1 MAESIGKQ
9 VARGTLWSGVDK
21 FGGMALQFISNLVLA
36 RILMPSDYGA
46 IGMLMIFIAVSQ
58 VIIDGGFG
66 SALIQKKSPTQ
77 TDYSTIFLWS
87 VGLGALLYLILFLC
101 APLIAR
107 FYSMPELSS
116 VLRVVAMSIVLMAM
130 SSIQINRLQKQLGFK
145 AIAVG
150 NISAQVVGATVGI
163 WMAVGGAGVWSLV
176 GSWLSSAASR
186 VVILFLASRWLPSPV
201 FSLRSL
207 RELFSF
213 GGYLFLA
220 NVLETVC
227 KNLQGLVIGKKF
239 SAAQLGYF
247 SQAQK
252 LDNITSYAIP
262 QVIATVMY
270 PVFSRFQD
278 DRRRIV
284 EIMNMDVRVIAFML
298 FPVFTI
304 LILEAAPVIELLYGA
319 KWLPAAPFYRILCVG
334 GYFYC
339 LNNIAFYA
347 VAACG
352 KSRQLFFASIAKWG
366 CLALFLLIGMN
377 FGMTGIVWSLS
388 VGYINIFLI
397 NAALAWKY
405 VGNPVHSVIR
415 QFLPV
420 LALALAAGAAAFLLQ
435 ECLGIPWGAVIP
447 VYAALYLGGAFLFR
461 LRAVKETK
469 EILLKLKK

>member
-1 MAESIGKQ
+1 M
-9 VARGTLWSGVDK
+9 ARGTLWSGVDK

-284 EIMNMDVRVIAFML
+284 EIMNMDVRVIGFFLGL

>member
-1 MAESIGKQ
+1 M
-9 VARGTLWSGVDK
+9 
-21 FGGMALQFISNLVLA
+21 
-36 RILMPSDYGA
+36 
-46 IGMLMIFIAVSQ
+46 
-58 VIIDGGFG
+58 
-66 SALIQKKSPTQ
+66 
-77 TDYSTIFLWS
+77 
-87 VGLGALLYLILFLC
+87 GLGALLYLILFLC

-145 AIAVG
+145 AIAAG
-150 NISAQVVGATVGI
+150 NISAQIVGATVGI

-278 DRRRIV
+278 VRRRIV

-339 LNNIAFYA
+339 LNNITFYA

-388 VGYINIFLI
+388 VSYINIFLI

-420 LALALAAGAAAFLLQ
+420 LALALAAGVAAFLLQ

-447 VYAALYLGGAFLFR
+447 IYVALYLGGAFLFR

>member
-145 AIAVG
+145 AIAAG
-150 NISAQVVGATVGI
+150 NISAQIVGATVGI

-252 LDNITSYAIP
+252 LDNITSYA
-262 QVIATVMY
+262 TVMY

-339 LNNIAFYA
+339 LNNITFYA

-388 VGYINIFLI
+388 VSYINIFLI

-420 LALALAAGAAAFLLQ
+420 LALALAAGVAAFLLQ

-447 VYAALYLGGAFLFR
+447 IYVALYLGGAFLFR

>member
-145 AIAVG
+145 AIAAG
-150 NISAQVVGATVGI
+150 NISAQIVGATVGI

-270 PVFSRFQD
+270 QD

-339 LNNIAFYA
+339 LNNITFYA

-388 VGYINIFLI
+388 VSYINIFLI

-420 LALALAAGAAAFLLQ
+420 LALALAAGVAAFLLQ

-447 VYAALYLGGAFLFR
+447 IYVALYLGGAFLFR

>member
-145 AIAVG
+145 AIAAG
-150 NISAQVVGATVGI
+150 NISAQIVGATVGI
-163 WMAVGGAGVWSLV
+163 WMAGVWSLV

-339 LNNIAFYA
+339 LNNITFYA

-388 VGYINIFLI
+388 VSYINIFLI

-420 LALALAAGAAAFLLQ
+420 LALALAAGVAAFLLQ

-447 VYAALYLGGAFLFR
+447 IYVALYLGGAFLFR

>member
-1 MAESIGKQ
+1 MDGR
-9 VARGTLWSGVDK
+9 RG
-21 FGGMALQFISNLVLA
+21 
-36 RILMPSDYGA
+36 
-46 IGMLMIFIAVSQ
+46 
-58 VIIDGGFG
+58 
-66 SALIQKKSPTQ
+66 
-77 TDYSTIFLWS
+77 
-87 VGLGALLYLILFLC
+87 
-101 APLIAR
+101 
-107 FYSMPELSS
+107 
-116 VLRVVAMSIVLMAM
+116 
-130 SSIQINRLQKQLGFK
+130 
-145 AIAVG
+145 
-150 NISAQVVGATVGI
+150 
-163 WMAVGGAGVWSLV
+163 SLV

-339 LNNIAFYA
+339 LNNITFYA

-388 VGYINIFLI
+388 VSYINIFLI

-420 LALALAAGAAAFLLQ
+420 LALALAAGVAAFLLQ

-447 VYAALYLGGAFLFR
+447 IYVALYLGGAFLFR

>member
-1 MAESIGKQ
+1 M
-9 VARGTLWSGVDK
+9 ARGTLWSGVDK

-87 VGLGALLYLILFLC
+87 VGLGGRRYLKLLLC

-145 AIAVG
+145 AIAAG
-150 NISAQVVGATVGI
+150 NISAQIVGATVGI

-339 LNNIAFYA
+339 LNNITFYA

-388 VGYINIFLI
+388 VSYINIFLI

-420 LALALAAGAAAFLLQ
+420 LALALAAGVAAFLLQ

-447 VYAALYLGGAFLFR
+447 IYVALYLGGAFLFR